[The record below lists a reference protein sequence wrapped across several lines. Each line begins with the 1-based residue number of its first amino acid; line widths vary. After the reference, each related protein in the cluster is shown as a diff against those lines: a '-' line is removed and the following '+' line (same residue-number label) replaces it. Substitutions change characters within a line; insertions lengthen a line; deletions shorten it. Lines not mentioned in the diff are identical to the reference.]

1 MDFKNKNVVITGGS
15 AGIGLATAKTFIE
28 KGAQVLITGRN
39 TDSLQTTSVDINSS
53 KLKTLASDISKLTDI
68 ATLEKVIAESGS
80 KVDVLVLNAGIA
92 KQYSIED
99 TTEEVFDDLFNI
111 NVKGL
116 FFTLQKLIPHLSEG
130 ASVILISSGV
140 SISGYAQMGAYAA
153 TKSAVDAIAR
163 TAATEL
169 ADRKIRVNVVAP
181 GLTDTPMNQQTPE
194 DIKNAITAAVPLK
207 RIGEA
212 EEIANA
218 IVFLASSEASYISG
232 SYLAVDGGVTI
243 RR

>member
-1 MDFKNKNVVITGGS
+1 MNFSDKNVVITGGS

-28 KGAQVLITGRN
+28 KGANVLITGRN
-39 TDSLQTTSVDINSS
+39 TDTLQAASGSINSQ
-53 KLKTLASDISKLTDI
+53 KLKTLSSDTSKLADI
-68 ATLEKVIAESGS
+68 ALLAETVAASGN

-99 TTEEVFDDLFNI
+99 TTEEVFDELYNI

-130 ASVILISSGV
+130 ASIVLISSGV
-140 SISGYAQMGAYAA
+140 SVSGYAQMGAYAA

-181 GLTDTPMNQQTPE
+181 GLTDTPMNQQTPA
-194 DIKNAITAAVPLK
+194 DIKNAIAAAVPLK
-207 RIGEA
+207 RIGQA

-218 IVFLASSEASYISG
+218 IVFLSSNEASYISG

>member
-1 MDFKNKNVVITGGS
+1 MNFLDKNVIITGGS
-15 AGIGLATAKTFIE
+15 AGIGLATVKTFIE
-28 KGAQVLITGRN
+28 KGANVLITGRN
-39 TDSLQTTSVDINSS
+39 TDTLRAASESINSP
-53 KLKTLASDISKLTDI
+53 KLKTLSSDTSKLADISRL
-68 ATLEKVIAESGS
+68 AETVAASGN

-99 TTEEVFDDLFNI
+99 TTEEVFDDLYNI

-130 ASVILISSGV
+130 ASVVLISSGV
-140 SISGYAQMGAYAA
+140 SVSGYAQMGAYAA

-181 GLTDTPMNQQTPE
+181 GLTDTPMNQQTPP
-194 DIKNAITAAVPLK
+194 DIKNAIAAAVPLK
-207 RIGEA
+207 RIGQA

-218 IVFLASSEASYISG
+218 IVFLSSNEASYISG

>member
-1 MDFKNKNVVITGGS
+1 MNFTDKNVVITGGS
-15 AGIGLATAKTFIE
+15 AGIGFATAKIFIE
-28 KGAQVLITGRN
+28 KGANVLITGRN
-39 TDSLQTTSVDINSS
+39 ADSLHTASANINSP
-53 KLKTLASDISKLTDI
+53 KLKTLASDTSKLADI
-68 ATLEKVIAESGS
+68 AALEKEVTEGRNKI
-80 KVDVLVLNAGIA
+80 DVLVLNAGIA
-92 KQYSIED
+92 KQYLIEE

-116 FFTLQKLIPHLSEG
+116 FFTLQKLIPHLAEG

-140 SISGYAQMGAYAA
+140 SVSGYAQMGAYAA

-169 ADRKIRVNVVAP
+169 ADRKIRVNTVAP

-194 DIKNAITAAVPLK
+194 DIKNAIAAAVPLQ

-218 IVFLASSEASYISG
+218 IVFLASEEASYISG
-232 SYLAVDGGVTI
+232 SYLSVDGGVTI

>member
-1 MDFKNKNVVITGGS
+1 MNFSDKNVVITGGS
-15 AGIGLATAKTFIE
+15 AGIGFATAKTFIE
-28 KGAQVLITGRN
+28 KGANVLITGRN
-39 TDSLQTTSVDINSS
+39 TDTLQAAAESINSP
-53 KLKTLASDISKLTDI
+53 KLKTLSSDTSKLADI
-68 ATLEKVIAESGS
+68 TRLAETVAASGN

-99 TTEEVFDDLFNI
+99 TTEEVFDDLYNI

-130 ASVILISSGV
+130 ASIVLISSGV
-140 SISGYAQMGAYAA
+140 SVSGYAQMGAYAA

-181 GLTDTPMNQQTPE
+181 GLTDTPMNQQTPA
-194 DIKNAITAAVPLK
+194 DIKNAIAAAVPLK
-207 RIGEA
+207 RIGQA

-218 IVFLASSEASYISG
+218 IVFLSSNEASYISG

>member
-1 MDFKNKNVVITGGS
+1 MNFSDKNVVITGGS

-28 KGAQVLITGRN
+28 KGANVLITGRN
-39 TDSLQTTSVDINSS
+39 TDTLHAASGSINSP
-53 KLKTLASDISKLTDI
+53 KLKTLSSDTSKLADI
-68 ATLEKVIAESGS
+68 ALLEETVAASGN

-99 TTEEVFDDLFNI
+99 TTEEVFDDLYNI

-130 ASVILISSGV
+130 ASVVLISSGV
-140 SISGYAQMGAYAA
+140 SVSGYAQMGAYAA

-181 GLTDTPMNQQTPE
+181 GLTDTPMNQQTPA
-194 DIKNAITAAVPLK
+194 DIKNAIAAAVPLK
-207 RIGEA
+207 RIGQA

-218 IVFLASSEASYISG
+218 IVFLSSNEASYISG

>member
-1 MDFKNKNVVITGGS
+1 MNFTNKNVVITGGS

-28 KGAQVLITGRN
+28 KGANVLITGRN
-39 TDSLQTTSVDINSS
+39 TDTLQTASVSINSP
-53 KLKTLASDISKLTDI
+53 KLKTLSSDTSKLTDI
-68 ATLEKVIAESGS
+68 TLLAETVAANGN

-92 KQYSIED
+92 KQYLIED
-99 TTEEVFDDLFNI
+99 TTEEVFDDLYNI

-130 ASVILISSGV
+130 ASIVLISSGV
-140 SISGYAQMGAYAA
+140 SVSGYAQMGAYAA

-181 GLTDTPMNQQTPE
+181 GLTDTPMNQQTPA
-194 DIKNAITAAVPLK
+194 DIKNAIAAAVPLK
-207 RIGEA
+207 RIGQA

-218 IVFLASSEASYISG
+218 VVFLSSNEASYISG

>member
-1 MDFKNKNVVITGGS
+1 MNFTNKNVVITGGS

-28 KGAQVLITGRN
+28 KGANVLITGRN
-39 TDSLQTTSVDINSS
+39 ADSLHTASVEINSPN
-53 KLKTLASDISKLTDI
+53 LKTLASDISKLADI
-68 ATLEKVIAESGS
+68 ATLEKEIAESGN

-92 KQYSIED
+92 KQFSIEE

-116 FFTLQKLIPHLSEG
+116 FFTLQNLIPHLAEG

-140 SISGYAQMGAYAA
+140 SVSGYAQMGAYAA

-163 TAATEL
+163 TAAIEL
-169 ADRKIRVNVVAP
+169 ADRKIRVNTVAP
-181 GLTDTPMNQQTPE
+181 GLTDTPMNRQTPE
-194 DIKNAITAAVPLK
+194 DIKNAIAAAVPLK

-232 SYLAVDGGVTI
+232 SYLSVDGGVTI

>member
-1 MDFKNKNVVITGGS
+1 MNFTNKNVVITGGS
-15 AGIGLATAKTFIE
+15 AGIGFATAKTFIE
-28 KGAQVLITGRN
+28 KGANVLITGRN
-39 TDSLQTTSVDINSS
+39 ADSLKTASANINSP
-53 KLKTLASDISKLTDI
+53 KLKTLASDISKLSDI
-68 ATLEKVIAESGS
+68 ATLEKEVAESGN
-80 KVDVLVLNAGIA
+80 KVDILVLNAGIA
-92 KQYSIED
+92 KQYLIEE

-140 SISGYAQMGAYAA
+140 SVSGYAQMGAYAA

-169 ADRKIRVNVVAP
+169 ADRKIRVNTVAP

-194 DIKNAITAAVPLK
+194 DIKNAIAAAVPLK

-232 SYLAVDGGVTI
+232 SYLSVDGGVTI

>member
-1 MDFKNKNVVITGGS
+1 MNFTNKNVVITGGS
-15 AGIGLATAKTFIE
+15 AGIGLATAKTFIN
-28 KGAQVLITGRN
+28 KGANVLITGRN
-39 TDSLQTTSVDINSS
+39 SDSLNAASLKINSQ
-53 KLKTLASDISKLTDI
+53 KLKTLASDISKMADI
-68 ATLEKVIAESGS
+68 VTLEKEVSESGN
-80 KVDVLVLNAGIA
+80 KIDTLVLNAGIA
-92 KQYSIED
+92 KQYSIEE

-116 FFTLQKLIPHLSEG
+116 FFTLQKLIPHLAEG

-140 SISGYAQMGAYAA
+140 SVSGYAQMGAYAA

-169 ADRKIRVNVVAP
+169 ADRKIRVNTVAP

-194 DIKNAITAAVPLK
+194 NIKNAIAAAVPLK

-218 IVFLASSEASYISG
+218 IVFLASKEASYISG
-232 SYLAVDGGVTI
+232 SYLSVDGGVTI

>member
-1 MDFKNKNVVITGGS
+1 MNFTDKNVIITGGS
-15 AGIGLATAKTFIE
+15 AGIGFATAKTFIA
-28 KGAQVLITGRN
+28 KGADVLVTGRN
-39 TDSLQTTSVDINSS
+39 TGSLDQASSAINSP
-53 KLKTLASDISKLTDI
+53 KFKTLASDISKQEDI
-68 ATLEKVIAESGS
+68 AALEREVSESGK

-92 KQYSIED
+92 KQFSIEE

-116 FFTLQKLIPHLSEG
+116 FFTLQKLIPHLAEG
-130 ASVILISSGV
+130 ASIILISSGV
-140 SISGYAQMGAYAA
+140 SVSGYAQMGAYAA

-163 TAATEL
+163 TAAIEL
-169 ADRKIRVNVVAP
+169 ADRKIRVNTVAP
-181 GLTDTPMNQQTPE
+181 GLTDTPMNHQTPE
-194 DIKNAITAAVPLK
+194 EIKNAIAAAVPLK

-218 IVFLASSEASYISG
+218 IVFLASDEASYILG
-232 SYLAVDGGVTI
+232 SYLSVDGGVTI

>member
-1 MDFKNKNVVITGGS
+1 MNFTNKNVVITGGS
-15 AGIGLATAKTFIE
+15 AGIGLATVKTFIE
-28 KGAQVLITGRN
+28 KGANVLITGRN
-39 TDSLQTTSVDINSS
+39 MDSLQTASASINSP
-53 KLKTLASDISKLTDI
+53 KLKNLASDTSKLADI
-68 ATLEKVIAESGS
+68 AKLAETVADSEK

-99 TTEEVFDDLFNI
+99 TTEEVFDDLYNI

-116 FFTLQKLIPHLSEG
+116 FFTLQKLIPHLAEG
-130 ASVILISSGV
+130 ASVVLLSSGV
-140 SISGYAQMGAYAA
+140 SVSGYAQMGAYAA

-181 GLTDTPMNQQTPE
+181 GLTDTPMNHQTPE
-194 DIKNAITAAVPLK
+194 DIKNAIAAAVPLK
-207 RIGEA
+207 RIGQA

-218 IVFLASSEASYISG
+218 IVFLSSDEASYISG

>member
-1 MDFKNKNVVITGGS
+1 MNFSDKNVVITGGS
-15 AGIGLATAKTFIE
+15 AGIGLATVKTFIE
-28 KGAQVLITGRN
+28 KGANVLITGRN
-39 TDSLQTTSVDINSS
+39 ADTLRAASESINSP
-53 KLKTLASDISKLTDI
+53 KLKTLSSDTSKLADISRL
-68 ATLEKVIAESGS
+68 AETVAASGN

-99 TTEEVFDDLFNI
+99 TTEEVFDDLYNI

-130 ASVILISSGV
+130 ASVVLISSGV
-140 SISGYAQMGAYAA
+140 SVSGYAQMGAYAA

-181 GLTDTPMNQQTPE
+181 GLTDTPMNQQTPP
-194 DIKNAITAAVPLK
+194 DIKNAIAAAVPLK
-207 RIGEA
+207 RIGQA

-218 IVFLASSEASYISG
+218 IVFLSSNEASYISG

>member
-1 MDFKNKNVVITGGS
+1 MNFSDKNVVITGGS

-28 KGAQVLITGRN
+28 KGANVLITGRN
-39 TDSLQTTSVDINSS
+39 TDTLQVASGSINSPN
-53 KLKTLASDISKLTDI
+53 LKTLSSDTSKLADI
-68 ATLEKVIAESGS
+68 TRLAETVAASGN

-99 TTEEVFDDLFNI
+99 TTEEVFDDLYNI

-130 ASVILISSGV
+130 ASVVLISSGV
-140 SISGYAQMGAYAA
+140 SVSGYAQMGAYAA

-181 GLTDTPMNQQTPE
+181 GLTDTPMNQQTPA
-194 DIKNAITAAVPLK
+194 DIKNAIAAAVPLK
-207 RIGEA
+207 RIGQA

-218 IVFLASSEASYISG
+218 IVFLSSKEASYISG

>member
-1 MDFKNKNVVITGGS
+1 MNFTNKNVIITGGS

-28 KGAQVLITGRN
+28 QGAQVLITGRN
-39 TDSLQTTSVDINSS
+39 TDSLQAASVDINSPN
-53 KLKTLASDISKLTDI
+53 LKILASDISKLTDI
-68 ATLEKVIAESGS
+68 KTLEKEVAESGNE
-80 KVDVLVLNAGIA
+80 VDVLVLNAGIA

-140 SISGYAQMGAYAA
+140 SVSGYAQMGAYAA

-194 DIKNAITAAVPLK
+194 DIKNAIAAAVPLK

-218 IVFLASSEASYISG
+218 IVFLASSGASYISG

>member
-1 MDFKNKNVVITGGS
+1 MNFSDKNVVITGGS

-28 KGAQVLITGRN
+28 KGANVLITGRN
-39 TDSLQTTSVDINSS
+39 TDTLQAASGSINSP
-53 KLKTLASDISKLTDI
+53 KLKTLSSDTSKLADI
-68 ATLEKVIAESGS
+68 ALLAETVAASGN

-99 TTEEVFDDLFNI
+99 TTEEVFDDLYNI

-130 ASVILISSGV
+130 ASIVLISSGV
-140 SISGYAQMGAYAA
+140 SVSGYAQMGAYAA

-181 GLTDTPMNQQTPE
+181 GLTDTPMNQQTPA
-194 DIKNAITAAVPLK
+194 DIKNAIAAAVPLK
-207 RIGEA
+207 RIGQA

-218 IVFLASSEASYISG
+218 IVFLSSNEASYISG

>member
-1 MDFKNKNVVITGGS
+1 MNFSDKNVLITGGS
-15 AGIGLATAKTFIE
+15 AGIGLATAKTFVE
-28 KGAQVLITGRN
+28 KGANVLITGRN
-39 TDSLQTTSVDINSS
+39 TDTLQTASGSINSP
-53 KLKTLASDISKLTDI
+53 KLKTLPSDTSKLTDI
-68 ATLEKVIAESGS
+68 ELLAETVAASGN

-99 TTEEVFDDLFNI
+99 TTEEVFDDLYNI

-130 ASVILISSGV
+130 ASIVLISSGV
-140 SISGYAQMGAYAA
+140 SVSGYAQMGAYAA

-181 GLTDTPMNQQTPE
+181 GLTDTPMNQQTPA
-194 DIKNAITAAVPLK
+194 DIKNAIAAAVPLK
-207 RIGEA
+207 RIGQA

-218 IVFLASSEASYISG
+218 IVFLSSNEASYISG

>member
-1 MDFKNKNVVITGGS
+1 MNFSDKNVVITGGS
-15 AGIGLATAKTFIE
+15 AGIGLATVKTFIE
-28 KGAQVLITGRN
+28 KGANVLITGRN
-39 TDSLQTTSVDINSS
+39 ADTLRAASESINSP
-53 KLKTLASDISKLTDI
+53 KLKTLSSDTSKLADISRL
-68 ATLEKVIAESGS
+68 AETVAASGNR
-80 KVDVLVLNAGIA
+80 VDVLVLNAGIA

-99 TTEEVFDDLFNI
+99 TTEEVFDDLYNI

-130 ASVILISSGV
+130 ASVVLISSGV
-140 SISGYAQMGAYAA
+140 SVSGYAQMGAYAA

-181 GLTDTPMNQQTPE
+181 GLTDTPMNQQTPA
-194 DIKNAITAAVPLK
+194 DIKNAIAAAVPLK
-207 RIGEA
+207 RIGQA

-218 IVFLASSEASYISG
+218 IVFLSSNEASYISG

>member
-1 MDFKNKNVVITGGS
+1 MNFSDKNVVITGGS

-28 KGAQVLITGRN
+28 KGANVLITGRN
-39 TDSLQTTSVDINSS
+39 TDTLQAASGSINSP
-53 KLKTLASDISKLTDI
+53 KLKTLSSDTSKLADI
-68 ATLEKVIAESGS
+68 TLLAETVAASGN

-99 TTEEVFDDLFNI
+99 TTEEVFDDLYNI

-130 ASVILISSGV
+130 ASIVLISSGV
-140 SISGYAQMGAYAA
+140 SVSGYAQMGAYAA

-181 GLTDTPMNQQTPE
+181 GLTDTPMNQQTPA
-194 DIKNAITAAVPLK
+194 DIKNAIAAAVPLK
-207 RIGEA
+207 RIGQA

-218 IVFLASSEASYISG
+218 IVFLSSNEASYISG

>member
-1 MDFKNKNVVITGGS
+1 MNFSDKNVVITGGS

-28 KGAQVLITGRN
+28 KGANVLITGRN
-39 TDSLQTTSVDINSS
+39 TDTLHAASGSINSQ
-53 KLKTLASDISKLTDI
+53 KLKTLSSDTSKLADI
-68 ATLEKVIAESGS
+68 ALLKETVAASGN

-99 TTEEVFDDLFNI
+99 TTEEVFDDLYNI

-130 ASVILISSGV
+130 ASVVLISSGV
-140 SISGYAQMGAYAA
+140 SVSGYAQMGAYAA

-163 TAATEL
+163 TAVTEL

-181 GLTDTPMNQQTPE
+181 GLTDTPMNQQTPP
-194 DIKNAITAAVPLK
+194 DIKNAIAAAVPLK
-207 RIGEA
+207 RIGQA
-212 EEIANA
+212 DEIANA
-218 IVFLASSEASYISG
+218 IVFLSSNEASYISG

>member
-1 MDFKNKNVVITGGS
+1 MNFTNKNVIITGGS

-28 KGAQVLITGRN
+28 QGAQVLITGRN
-39 TDSLQTTSVDINSS
+39 TDSLQAASLDINSPN
-53 KLKTLASDISKLTDI
+53 LKTLASDISQLTDI
-68 ATLEKVIAESGS
+68 ATLEKEVAESGN

-140 SISGYAQMGAYAA
+140 SVSGYAQMGAYAA

-169 ADRKIRVNVVAP
+169 ADREIRVNVVAP

-194 DIKNAITAAVPLK
+194 DIKNAIAAAVPLK

-218 IVFLASSEASYISG
+218 IVFLASSGASYISG